1 MKAVLDSN
9 VFISGL
15 NFPGNEQLVL
25 NAAREGRFE
34 LIVSPFI
41 LREIDG
47 VLSRKFGWSS
57 DRSLQATQLIARIAV
72 VINPPSRVGAISI
85 DHPDNRVLEC
95 ALDGEADYL
104 VTGDRQH
111 LLPLGCFR
119 GVRILRAPSFLNLLD
134 SQSP

>member
-1 MKAVLDSN
+1 MRAVLDSN
-9 VFISGL
+9 VFVSGL

-25 NAAREGRFE
+25 NAAREERFE

-57 DRSLQATQLIARIAV
+57 DRSLQATQLIAQIAV
-72 VINPPSRVGAISI
+72 VMNPPRLRGAFPI

-95 ALDGEADYL
+95 ALHGEAGYL

-119 GVRILRAPSFLNLLD
+119 GVRILRAPNFLNLLEG
-134 SQSP
+134 QSP